1 MRMKRLA
8 NLIVLV
14 VVLLGA
20 SSSVTGQTV
29 AQHPRVKQAL
39 NLVQV
44 WLDAQRAYQQIP
56 GVSAA
61 IVYDQQLLWSAGF
74 GYADLSRKTPAT
86 PSTIYSICSISKLFT
101 SVGVMQL
108 RDEGKLRLDD
118 PVARHIPWFKI
129 KRSDPLGPEITV
141 EGLLTHSS
149 GLPRESDFPYWT
161 GPEFAFPTREQVK
174 ERLASQETLY
184 PAETYFQY
192 SNLGITLAG
201 ELIASVSGE
210 AYEAYVGKRILSPL
224 GLKST
229 TPEIPEKE
237 RGGRLATGYSALRR
251 DGTRVPVPFFMVR
264 GIAPAAGYASS
275 AEDLARFASWQFRVL
290 ERKGGEDV
298 LRSNTLR
305 EMQRVHWVDPD
316 LETMWGLG
324 FSISRSEGKVFV
336 GHGGSCPGFRTQLL
350 LKPDEKLATIFL
362 SNAQGVNTGEFVQ
375 QMYNIVAPAIK
386 AAAKP
391 TTNEAGKPLANVARY
406 TGTYESGFGGEV
418 AIVEWEDGL
427 AALSLPTM
435 EPVKGLTK
443 LRMTGE
449 HTFRRIRKDEALGE
463 TLVFEMGREGQ
474 AVRMIW
480 NSNQYRHVR

>member
-1 MRMKRLA
+1 MKRLA

-20 SSSVTGQTV
+20 SSSVPGQSV

-61 IVYDQQLLWSAGF
+61 VVYDQQVLSSAGF
-74 GYADLSRKTPAT
+74 GYADLSRKMPAT

-101 SVGVMQL
+101 SIGVMQL

-118 PVARHIPWFKI
+118 SVARHVPWFKI
-129 KRSDPLGPEITV
+129 KRTDPLGAEITI
-141 EGLLTHSS
+141 EGLLTHAS

-210 AYEAYVGKRILSPL
+210 SYEAYVNKRILGPL

-251 DGTRVPVPFFMVR
+251 DGTRVPVPFFMAR

-290 ERKGGEDV
+290 DRKGGEEV
-298 LRSNTLR
+298 LSSNTLR

-324 FSISRSEGKVFV
+324 FSVWKSEGKAFV
-336 GHGGSCPGFRTQLL
+336 GHGGSCPGFRTQIL
-350 LKPDEKLATIFL
+350 LKPDEKLATIFMA
-362 SNAQGVNTGEFVQ
+362 NAQGVNTGEFVQ
-375 QMYNIVAPAIK
+375 QMYDIVAPALK
-386 AAAKP
+386 AATKP
-391 TTNEAGKPLANVARY
+391 APNEPGQPKEDLARY

-418 AIVEWEDGL
+418 AIIEWEDGL

-443 LRMTGE
+443 LKKTGE

-480 NSNQYRHVR
+480 NSNQYRRVR